1 MNRFRTVID
10 DYETTI
16 FVQEAIHRM
25 VELNYKLG
33 LISEAQ
39 KYAKLLG
46 YNYQSSEW
54 YEKSYSV
61 FDEMYAI
68 NKKNNIN
75 ENVKKNNIIIKKF
88 KSLFE
93 WDEKKRN
100 SNWISK

>member
-1 MNRFRTVID
+1 M
-10 DYETTI
+10 
-16 FVQEAIHRM
+16 
-25 VELNYKLG
+25 NYKLG
-33 LISEAQ
+33 LITEFQ
-39 KYAKLLG
+39 EYAKLLG
-46 YNYQSSEW
+46 YNYQSSEG